1 MAWIEEYLP
10 YLIGVLVAVV
20 VISLTAVFLSRRR
33 EKPEPVKVPTVVEW
47 PPVRVR
53 KSITSEEAERARREL
68 RTLDVEREILG
79 YAIRRLYEA
88 HSEGKITEAERDR
101 LAAAY
106 KDRMKRVR
114 DAIIR
119 NESLLALH
127 ELEDMKYELFK
138 LFNERFD
145 ELDSKI
151 AELQARLN
159 IVPEKEKAEPAVKKA
174 PPPKVKEEEKAPVR
188 KRKAAVAK
196 SEAELRIERIREEI
210 ERVLQRLGQIEAEA

>member
-1 MAWIEEYLP
+1 MAWIEDYLS
-10 YLIGVLVAVV
+10 YIVGISVAIAI
-20 VISLTAVFLSRRR
+20 ISLTLLFYKRRGM
-33 EKPEPVKVPTVVEW
+33 PEQVRVPAVVEKT
-47 PPVRVR
+47 PVRVR

-68 RTLDVEREILG
+68 RTLDVEREILS

-88 HSEGKITEAERDR
+88 HSEGKITETERNR
-101 LAAAY
+101 LASAY
-106 KDRMKRVR
+106 KERMKRVR

-151 AELQARLN
+151 VELQSKLN
-159 IVPEKEKAEPAVKKA
+159 IAPEKKKVEPTVRKA
-174 PPPKVKEEEKAPVR
+174 PPSKAKEEEKKSPVR
-188 KRKAAVAK
+188 RRRAGVAK

-210 ERVLQRLGQIEAEA
+210 ERVLQRLGQIETEA